1 MPMTK
6 PTSEQVTFLAA
17 GSGASQRTVLDK
29 LRDAVSVKDF
39 GAVGD
44 GVADD
49 TAAFTA
55 AIARATA
62 LNGATI
68 HVPAG
73 TYLVGDIQIAA
84 KNIVLQGETS
94 GYGYEQSVPASILRA
109 KAGSAY
115 VLWLRGVTPSVT
127 YNASAYSG
135 TSHLKIDGNAI
146 AAHGV
151 FIDGGATIMSDT
163 VVENCEYGCTISTG
177 GNQNQF
183 DRCSFSYNTKVGF
196 AILEPQS
203 QSYAFPTVPVT
214 APTITSSTIVTL
226 NSCNI
231 RRNEFGI
238 VLRDGN
244 HVSFHDCVIEA
255 NYQAGAYLY
264 KPDTGGQGLPYTR
277 FVNCWF
283 ENNYSAYTTGST
295 SYSIVGIDYLKLGAS
310 TYIAWTSLADA
321 GFQVVVDAQTK
332 DFSNGNVQ
340 YAEFISCNFNAGGGS
355 AKKGV
360 RLRAS
365 RYAKFDRCSFLSGDQ
380 ANFVSLDTHASQTHF
395 IDPNGGNVSSTLAG
409 NRNAT
414 FKAGSG
420 SPEIGGI
427 YPVVG
432 AFGGPIHFASTYTGK
447 TDVNTLD
454 DYVEGTFNPFIR
466 TDSYTPFAAN
476 TPTAIFTKVGRLV
489 TIQVHGSLTVATTT
503 PNTEAFWISSGLP
516 YPAAT
521 ATHATG
527 YVIVTP
533 TGGGATVLLNGFT
546 PLYFNNVNGM
556 IGALKNFPALVG
568 GETFDYKVVA
578 TYMTAT

>member
-29 LRDAVSVKDF
+29 LRDVVSVKDF

-49 TAAFTA
+49 TAAFQN
-55 AIARATA
+55 AIAYATS

-73 TYLVGDIQIAA
+73 VYLVGDLQVAA
-84 KNIVLQGETS
+84 KNISIHGETS
-94 GYGYEQSVPASILRA
+94 AYGYEPSVPATILRA
-109 KAGSAY
+109 KAGSTY
-115 VLWLRGVTPSVT
+115 VLWLRGVTPSVA

-135 TSHLKIDGNAI
+135 TKNLKIDGNTI
-146 AAHGV
+146 ARYGI
-151 FIDGGATIMSDT
+151 FIDGGATILEET
-163 VVENCEYGCTISTG
+163 TVENCEYGCTVAGG

-183 DRCSFSYNTKVGF
+183 NRCSFSYNTKVGF
-196 AILEPQS
+196 AVIEYAS
-203 QSYAFPTVPVT
+203 QAYTYPDIPITT
-214 APTITSSTIVTL
+214 PTISATTIVTL
-226 NSCNI
+226 NECNS

-238 VLRDGN
+238 ILRDGK
-244 HVSFHDCVIEA
+244 HISFNNCVIEA

-264 KPDTGGQGLPYTR
+264 KPTTGGQVAYTK
-277 FVNCWF
+277 FNNCWF
-283 ENNYSAYTTGST
+283 ENNYSAYTSGST
-295 SYSIVGIDYLKLGAS
+295 SYSIVGINYLKTGAS
-310 TYIAWTSLADA
+310 TYIAWTSLDDA
-321 GFQVVVDAQTK
+321 GFQAVLDSQTK

-340 YAEFISCNFNAGGGS
+340 YTMFDGCEFNAAG
-355 AKKGV
+355 AAQKGI
-360 RLRAS
+360 RIRAS
-365 RYAKFDRCSFLSGDQ
+365 RYAKFVNCSLIGGDQ
-380 ANFVSLDTHASQTHF
+380 SNYVSLDTYASQTHF
-395 IDPNGGNVSSTLAG
+395 LEPNGGNVSTAPLGG

-414 FKAGSG
+414 FKSGSG
-420 SPEIGGI
+420 APEIAGT
-427 YPVVG
+427 YPLVG

-476 TPTAIFTKVGRLV
+476 TPTAIFTKIGRMV
-489 TIQVHGSLTVATTT
+489 TIQVHGSLTVATST
-503 PNTEAFWISSGLP
+503 PDPETFWISSGLP
-516 YPAAT
+516 YPAAN

-527 YVIVTP
+527 YVIITP
-533 TGGGATVLLNGFT
+533 TGGGATVLLNGFA
-546 PLYFNNVNGM
+546 PLYSNNVNGM
-556 IGALKNFPALVG
+556 LGALQNFPALAG

-578 TYMTAT
+578 TYMAAT